1 MKNKDVNR
9 MHKALRLNRYIVGV
23 KFLYFEHEYKN
34 LELQEY
40 GRKTSYCMM
49 VKHAMEGNHFKAA
62 LEHFACRLS
71 LIHIWRRIRR
81 PLQQQRMPRQ
91 AVIPVSY
98 THLLQKRVLPLL

>member
-40 GRKTSYCMM
+40 GRK
-49 VKHAMEGNHFKAA
+49 
-62 LEHFACRLS
+62 
-71 LIHIWRRIRR
+71 WREIILKQHWNILRADV
-81 PLQQQRMPRQ
+81 Q
-91 AVIPVSY
+91 
-98 THLLQKRVLPLL
+98 